1 LVFIAAEVPFGFL
14 CRLPLEKYI
23 TSASVQENISLLS
36 RYKKIYHYCVGTRK
50 YVTTASV
57 QENISLLRWYMRQLS
72 SQKENMKAHI
82 SRIRVSDSLVVSMLL
97 SFACAFSLSHFV
109 YVEIWKKRNPFV
121 SAPPHPIS
129 PAHARKSTTLHNAF
143 KDFAVTPPS
152 LHSHISFPSSIMPPS
167 SVIAHSSI
175 VLPGGRPAA

>member
-1 LVFIAAEVPFGFL
+1 M
-14 CRLPLEKYI
+14 RL
-23 TSASVQENISLLS
+23 
-36 RYKKIYHYCVGTRK
+36 
-50 YVTTASV
+50 
-57 QENISLLRWYMRQLS
+57 LS

-82 SRIRVSDSLVVSMLL
+82 SCIRVSDFPVVSMLL

-109 YVEIWKKRNPFV
+109 YVGICKKRNPFV

-129 PAHARKSTTLHNAF
+129 PAHARKSTTLTNAF

-152 LHSHISFPSSIMPPS
+152 LHAHKFLLRLPRHPVRRFCSLFLSAIFLHMSFIMPPS

-175 VLPGGRPAA
+175 VLSGGRLAA